1 MLGQVS
7 SDAAEKTE
15 RDGERDGRPRERDG
29 VTTKGVQRSVA
40 HLVVE
45 PRAHQMPLA
54 EKLAK
59 ADYVVDTSGTKEDT
73 LRQTKLVFDELRRL
87 AA

>member
-7 SDAAEKTE
+7 SDAAEKT
-15 RDGERDGRPRERDG
+15 ERDG

-54 EKLAK
+54 E
-59 ADYVVDTSGTKEDT
+59 
-73 LRQTKLVFDELRRL
+73 
-87 AA
+87 